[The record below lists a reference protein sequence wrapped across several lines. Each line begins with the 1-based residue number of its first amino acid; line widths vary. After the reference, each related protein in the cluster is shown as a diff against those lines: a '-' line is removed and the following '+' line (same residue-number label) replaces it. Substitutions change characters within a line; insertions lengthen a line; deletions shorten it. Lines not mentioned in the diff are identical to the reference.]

1 MRGFV
6 IRRVFFATTRRNSM
20 QGFCAVRV
28 LLAFLTNFLILNLYQ
43 EPACAQNAIGN
54 STEQKNEK
62 HEVPAQPADIAMA
75 SLQAIVDGRF
85 EDATQSF
92 DRVMKQLLPPAALKQ
107 SWLTVTT
114 QYGEYLRHDQPV
126 VDAVAGDTLIRIPT
140 HFKNGKLETRISFNS
155 NHKIQGY
162 FFSVVGEYRSP
173 SYVQPATFSTAE
185 IEVGRGL
192 LKLPGTLTLPKKEG
206 RFPAVVLVQGS
217 GPSDRDETI
226 GPNKPFKDLAEGLAS
241 QGIAVVRYEK
251 RTKHYPLVAALSLS
265 SLTVH
270 EETVHD
276 AAEAVALLRQQEN
289 VDPDRIYVIGH
300 SLGGWLLPRIYD
312 AGKPIAGLVSL
323 AGSARPLEDLVLEQI
338 EYLAASDG
346 EMSDEEKQQIEKIRE
361 QVRLAKSAELSKKT
375 PASKLPLSIPPAYWL
390 DLRGYD
396 APKLAADIPARWLI
410 LQGERDYQV
419 IDKDFGAWQAGL
431 QSHPDV
437 TYKRYAKLNHL
448 FMAGEGP
455 CLPIEY
461 FREANVDEE
470 VIHDIADWIQKTK

>member
-6 IRRVFFATTRRNSM
+6 IRNEFFDTTRRNVLL
-20 QGFCAVRV
+20 GVCAVRL
-28 LLAFLTNFLILNLYQ
+28 LLAFLTCVLISNLYQ
-43 EPACAQNAIGN
+43 EQACAQNAIGN

-62 HEVPAQPADIAMA
+62 HEVPAQPADIALA

-126 VDAVAGDTLIRIPT
+126 VDSVAGDTLIRIPT

-162 FFSVVGEYRSP
+162 FFSVAGEYHSP
-173 SYVQPATFSTAE
+173 SYVQPEKFSTAE

-206 RFPAVVLVQGS
+206 RFPGVVLVQGS

-455 CLPIEY
+455 GLPVEY

-470 VIHDIADWIQKTK
+470 VIRDIADWIQKTK

>member
-1 MRGFV
+1 MKYVSESHFRHPLFAWVFGVSLFIGFASHV
-6 IRRVFFATTRRNSM
+6 DGQEAEKKDSAPTEKLEKKRDDKKATPEEI
-20 QGFCAVRV
+20 A
-28 LLAFLTNFLILNLYQ
+28 LAML
-43 EPACAQNAIGN
+43 
-54 STEQKNEK
+54 
-62 HEVPAQPADIAMA
+62 DA
-75 SLQAIVDGRF
+75 SASGRF
-85 EDATQSF
+85 EEATKSF
-92 DRVMKQLLPPAALKQ
+92 DLIMSQLLPPAAMKQ
-107 SWLTVTT
+107 TWVAIES
-114 QYGEYLRHDQPV
+114 QYGKYQGHDAPIRENVQ
-126 VDAVAGDTLIRIPT
+126 GSTLVRILCR
-140 HFKNGKLETRISFNS
+140 FERGSLEARISFNS
-155 NHKIQGY
+155 NNKIQGY
-162 FFSVVGEYRSP
+162 FLSVVGKYRSP
-173 SYVQPATFSTAE
+173 SYVNPESFATEE
-185 IEVGRGL
+185 IEVGKGL
-192 LKLPGTLTLPKKEG
+192 LKLPGSLTIPKGEG
-206 RFPAVVLVQGS
+206 RFPGVVLVQGS

-241 QGIAVVRYEK
+241 HGIAVVRYEK

-289 VDPDRIYVIGH
+289 VDPERIYVIGH

-312 AGKPIAGLVSL
+312 AGKPISGLVSL

-338 EYLAASDG
+338 EYLAGSDG
-346 EMSDEEKQQIEKIRE
+346 ETSEEDKLQIGKIRE
-361 QVRLAKSAELSKKT
+361 QVQLAKSAELSKKT

-419 IDKDFGAWQAGL
+419 IDKDFKAWQAGL

-448 FMAGEGP
+448 FMAGDGP
-455 CLPIEY
+455 CLPAEY

-470 VIHDIADWIQKTK
+470 VIRDIADWIQKTQ